1 MKKLIY
7 MLAAAA
13 LVSAGAVSCS
23 DEKTDDPVEPVTV
36 SSSMRLNGGNV
47 LVNVPEADFDV
58 SIPDEASSWVG
69 VNEAETEGRTLVL
82 EVAKNETGA
91 ERQTTV
97 TVTRKGRSDLLATVT
112 IKQSNVAAKNGE
124 FVIEEIYFTGT
135 ALPETGSPDKY
146 QGDQYIKIRNNTDED
161 LYADGMLLILQ
172 SSVLS
177 NMEGEIPAAVD
188 FREEYCA
195 GQAFYAIP
203 GSGRDVPVKAGES
216 LFIVINAQNHLESNP
231 DSWDATTADFEW
243 YDESSNENFLDTDNP
258 AGPNLDKWY
267 AQTLTVHSLHNRGAY
282 GIAIAMPPAGTT
294 GEQFLQ
300 DHPIGDGYYY
310 IFHSPNG
317 SDYEMPIKG
326 YFVPNE
332 WVLDAVNTGGRNTF
346 GMAPWGTSLDAGYTW
361 CDTED
366 SDPDRFNKSV
376 IRKTGADGKL
386 VDTNNS
392 SNDFTPNTTPS
403 LLAK

>member
-177 NMEGEIPAAVD
+177 NMEGEIPEAVD

-216 LFIVINAQNHLESNP
+216 LIIVNNAQNH
-231 DSWDATTADFEW
+231 
-243 YDESSNENFLDTDNP
+243 
-258 AGPNLDKWY
+258 
-267 AQTLTVHSLHNRGAY
+267 RGAY

-317 SDYEMPIKG
+317 SDIEMPIKG

-361 CDTED
+361 CGTED